1 MNKTIY
7 AIIKNTLTGEEKAH
21 LSDFEELNKLLF
33 SPIMEQVFIMDFVI
47 HGKTYKE
54 KKSCL
59 ECMAIEYSHNCHC
72 DGLYMSDIIAINN
85 FFETNGKR
93 YGLLT
98 DFHENCIC

>member
-1 MNKTIY
+1 MTIY
-7 AIIKNTLTGEEKAH
+7 ATIKNTLTGEEKAY
-21 LSDFEELNKLLF
+21 LTDYYTLNKVLF
-33 SPIMEQVFIMDFVI
+33 SPIMEVTCIIDFVI

-59 ECMAIEYSHNCHC
+59 ECMAIEYSNNRHC

-98 DFHENCIC
+98 GFHENCIC